1 MADISLY
8 VLQLS
13 LILILNILIKKKKQK
28 QFVCWKSWLEI
39 SFFFSPLSTFLYLK
53 FLVVWAL
60 VLLADFVLE
69 FRFEYLWPFWLFIRS
84 VYDSFRYQGLVSGH
98 CIPSIPGIFQIFQR
112 EYSMF
117 HSCPNGTEVLLTA
130 QGFSLIYLFSL
141 VDILSMGSG
150 NKTKIYPNFT
160 TEKYNLNSWAGF
172 ELIRIM
178 YNLIYVNK
186 QDFLYYFK
194 ENSVI

>member
-1 MADISLY
+1 MSVGNPD
-8 VLQLS
+8 
-13 LILILNILIKKKKQK
+13 
-28 QFVCWKSWLEI
+28 
-39 SFFFSPLSTFLYLK
+39 LK
-53 FLVVWAL
+53 FPFSFPPSARSCTWSSWWCGPWCCWQILCWSSGLNTCGPSGSSSGAFTTPSDTRAWWVGTVFPL
-60 VLLADFVLE
+60 FLE
-69 FRFEYLWPFWLFIRS
+69 YS
-84 VYDSFRYQGLVSGH
+84 RYS
-98 CIPSIPGIFQIFQR
+98 R